1 LLQWSFL
8 FALSDGIFA
17 LLIRGLQL
25 SVSASIGFIAFF
37 DVAVLNGIVL
47 ISYLNQLLKEGHE
60 LEFAIIKGASDRLRP
75 VLMTALVAN
84 LGFLPMALS

>member
-60 LEFAIIKGASDRLRP
+60 LEFAIIKGASDSLRP